1 MEHWKEIPGWEGYY
15 AASTLGRI
23 KRIAGSPR
31 CPIDR
36 ILKPMPYG
44 NWGGY
49 YMVAPVRT
57 GHKQRPMMVHRLV
70 LMAFAGL
77 PPSPAHEGNH
87 INGDKLDNRPENLEW
102 VTRAEN
108 IKHAYDT
115 NLHGR
120 YVGSNASAAKLTEVD
135 VADILKRIAAREYRR
150 DLAREYGI
158 STKSIDDMV
167 SGHNWR
173 HVPRPDMSGKRL
185 GRHKLVEAD
194 IPVIRALLKQ
204 GLSCATIGKRY
215 GVTGGTIQ
223 CIKSG
228 LSWGHVSAA
237 VETQA
242 PL

>member
-1 MEHWKEIPGWEGYY
+1 MEQWKEIPGWEGYY
-15 AASTLGRI
+15 AASTFGRI
-23 KRIAGSPR
+23 KRLAGSPR
-31 CPIDR
+31 CLKDR
-36 ILKPMPYG
+36 VLKPMKSG

-49 YMVAPVRT
+49 LTASPVRV

-120 YVGSNASAAKLTEVD
+120 YVGSNASAAKLTEAD

-194 IPVIRALLKQ
+194 IPVIRQMLAE
-204 GLSCATIGKRY
+204 GHVCRVIGERF
-215 GVTGGTIQ
+215 GVSGGTIQ
-223 CIKSG
+223 FIKDG
-228 LSWGHVSAA
+228 RSWKHV
-237 VETQA
+237 
-242 PL
+242 P